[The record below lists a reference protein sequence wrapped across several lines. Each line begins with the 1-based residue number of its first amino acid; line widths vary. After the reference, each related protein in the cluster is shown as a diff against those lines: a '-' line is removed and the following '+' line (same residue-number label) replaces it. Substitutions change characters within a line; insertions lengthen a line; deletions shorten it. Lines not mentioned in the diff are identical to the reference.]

1 MRAVVHAATRA
12 LPAIREAIR
21 QADFVAIDTEFT
33 GLFPD
38 GVFGD
43 DFLDDFEERYKKLH
57 ASANSFIISQFG
69 LAAFRWCPASPG
81 SVGPT
86 RAGHWEVRTFNAYVF
101 PRPVAAMNWDKRFVC
116 QASSLTYLAAQGFDF
131 NRMIRDGIGYIPLQ
145 GRNARLASMRAE
157 LQGSG
162 SGSGSASG
170 SESGSATG
178 SVEPRTPGE
187 EAAVAG
193 WRERVR
199 SWLLGSDPELELPL
213 PGLRRRRHLLRRLV
227 QSEFQ
232 LPSLGLDP
240 FTWDEDYGSGERADG
255 GGGGR
260 RQRGGRGGGS
270 AAASAGSV
278 DLQLTSSYE
287 AEDEEAGSSG
297 GDGSDADGDG
307 EGEGQEDAVPL
318 GVFRLRRLGSWE
330 QMGSGNVQ
338 LTPRQRLELLEEQS
352 GFSQV
357 LEALRDSRKPVV
369 AHNAAFDLAYTLHQF
384 FGPLPRTWAEY
395 KSALGRA
402 FPGGVYDTKHIAVQL
417 ASSYGL
423 QLGDTSLGG
432 LYGTVVDE
440 QWLRNSGLAARRSA
454 SGLGPHEILHAPGF
468 GSYDGITDIASK
480 AHEAGFD
487 AFMTGCAFARLLR
500 VAEVRSAKH
509 AAAVA
514 AVGSTGSSSSSGVG
528 PDAAASS
535 SGSLGAAAAESDG
548 AAAAAAAAASTSG
561 SDGAGEALLVPLTA
575 YRGRIHMNRSDL
587 PYANL
592 YGSDPVTNRP
602 AVVHMSGLTANTRA
616 GFVVARFA
624 DMGIGPV
631 IVSMLGAG
639 DGGRHIGAL
648 VQLPNAEMVPRVL
661 QSART
666 KWKSWNIQTYADYQ
680 RAKRQQQQ
688 QQQQQQHKGERGEGG
703 GPVSRAPPRE
713 ISGGAGTRAATAAPA
728 PATAEQQA
736 GADARAAGSASG
748 TDAASTSGSG
758 PAAAAA
764 AGSVAAAAGAV
775 AGASERERLKAF
787 AQVVAVAAASVPPKP
802 AGGGDAGTA
811 TDAVPKPEPQPEPQ
825 PETAGRSD
833 GAALSGAAAAARGP
847 QAEAEAGKEP
857 EAQAGPSSGARP
869 AQPASP
875 FANGADRASG
885 IKPVPGSTAAREAA
899 ERLRRLAGTSG
910 IGGGGGAAPGR
921 GGGGAGAGGLSLQ
934 RPGRP
939 KRG

>member
-1 MRAVVHAATRA
+1 MEPISPRW
-12 LPAIREAIR
+12 RER
-21 QADFVAIDTEFT
+21 SRWSS
-33 GLFPD
+33 LS
-38 GVFGD
+38 
-43 DFLDDFEERYKKLH
+43 R
-57 ASANSFIISQFG
+57 ANSFIISQFG

-101 PRPVAAMNWDKRFVC
+101 PRPVDAMNWDKRFVC

-145 GRNARLASMRAE
+145 ARNARLASMRAE
-157 LQGSG
+157 LQGSEFR
-162 SGSGSASG
+162 SGSASG

-240 FTWDEDYGSGERADG
+240 FTWDEEYGSGELAPG

-260 RQRGGRGGGS
+260 RQRDRRGGSS

-278 DLQLTSSYE
+278 DLQLISSYE
-287 AEDEEAGSSG
+287 AEDEE
-297 GDGSDADGDG
+297 
-307 EGEGQEDAVPL
+307 EGP
-318 GVFRLRRLGSWE
+318 
-330 QMGSGNVQ
+330 MGSGNVQ

-514 AVGSTGSSSSSGVG
+514 AVGNTGSSSSSSSSVG
-528 PDAAASS
+528 PDAAVSS

-548 AAAAAAAAASTSG
+548 AAAAAAAAAFTSG
-561 SDGAGEALLVPLTA
+561 SDGAGEALLVPVA
-575 YRGRIHMNRSDL
+575 SYRGRIHMNRSDL

-631 IVSMLGAG
+631 IVSMLGAS

-648 VQLPNAEMVPRVL
+648 VQLPNAEMVPRAL
-661 QSART
+661 QYPRT
-666 KWKSWNIQTYADYQ
+666 KWKAWNLQTYADYQ
-680 RAKRQQQQ
+680 RAKRQQHPHP
-688 QQQQQQHKGERGEGG
+688 QQHKGERGEGG

-713 ISGGAGTRAATAAPA
+713 ISGGAGTRAAAAAPA
-728 PATAEQQA
+728 PAAVEQQA
-736 GADARAAGSASG
+736 GADARAAGSVSG
-748 TDAASTSGSG
+748 TDAASTSGPG

-787 AQVVAVAAASVPPKP
+787 AQVLAVAAASVPPKP
-802 AGGGDAGTA
+802 AGAGDAGA
-811 TDAVPKPEPQPEPQ
+811 GTDPVPEPEPE
-825 PETAGRSD
+825 PETARRTD
-833 GAALSGAAAAARGP
+833 GAAVGGGAAAATGP
-847 QAEAEAGKEP
+847 QVEAAAEAGKEQ
-857 EAQAGPSSGARP
+857 EAQAGPSSTARP
-869 AQPASP
+869 AQAASP
-875 FANGADRASG
+875 FANGAGGASG
-885 IKPVPGSTAAREAA
+885 SKPTPGSTAAREAA

-910 IGGGGGAAPGR
+910 IGGGGGGAAPGG

-939 KRG
+939 NRG